1 MIIEWTKDG
10 YLLIKTR
17 RRFAEKSLTPKEF
30 DSLLATRPKAMCTYD
45 CAKCGTDFQDELY
58 PDRPQNLSDNYDFL
72 CPDCKKTIQI
82 KDDEVHRKLFTL
94 MREIRFAHER
104 YGQSCEDSDLN
115 EMNEKQLEIIVM
127 FDELKTHTATS
138 DFCSAEWKNDFD
150 KAKIVIQ
157 KIDNATTSDDYPME
171 RVLVIKNIIEDYNQ
185 ENK

>member
-1 MIIEWTKDG
+1 
-10 YLLIKTR
+10 
-17 RRFAEKSLTPKEF
+17 
-30 DSLLATRPKAMCTYD
+30 
-45 CAKCGTDFQDELY
+45 
-58 PDRPQNLSDNYDFL
+58 
-72 CPDCKKTIQI
+72 
-82 KDDEVHRKLFTL
+82 

-115 EMNEKQLEIIVM
+115 EINEKQLEIIVM